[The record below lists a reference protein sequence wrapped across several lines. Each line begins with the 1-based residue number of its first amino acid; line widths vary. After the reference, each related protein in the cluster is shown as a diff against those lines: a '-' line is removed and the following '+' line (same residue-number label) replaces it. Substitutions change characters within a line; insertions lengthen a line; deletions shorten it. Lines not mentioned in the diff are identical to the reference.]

1 MTQPVLSCTLSDSS
15 HTSVKSIA
23 CYNSVKQAAEER
35 LKEKKRREK
44 EQKRSAASR
53 PAGTPGA
60 PSVGEF
66 ERHTKGIGAKL
77 LASMGY
83 QVCLPLWLTRFSTLD
98 HHVLHFAA
106 KFCTSKF
113 RKTHV
118 STGSHALPQPKCC
131 KEMLSAMTWRS
142 V

>member
-1 MTQPVLSCTLSDSS
+1 M
-15 HTSVKSIA
+15 
-23 CYNSVKQAAEER
+23 KQAAEER

-44 EQKRSAASR
+44 EQKKAAAAR

-83 QVCLPLWLTRFSTLD
+83 QVCLPHYLPYSIVADRFSKLY
-98 HHVLHFAA
+98 HHVWHFIATCYRTKSCEA
-106 KFCTSKF
+106 MRVLTL
-113 RKTHV
+113 THPTLAQ
-118 STGSHALPQPKCC
+118 SC
-131 KEMLSAMTWRS
+131 KDSS
-142 V
+142 CV